1 VSVLELL
8 RLAWGSLR
16 AHKLRSLLNLTGVL
30 IAVTTIVAVIA
41 VVSGLNSY
49 AAGLVNQLGPNTII
63 LAKFGLITSR
73 EQFLAANKR
82 KDMTLE
88 DIEAVRR
95 ATTLA
100 RRVSGRVFAGHPVYA
115 EGRRLENMFV
125 VGAGVEFP
133 WMIGL
138 EIADGRWFTDAEFRA
153 GAPVAVVG
161 YDIKEEIFP
170 NVDPIG
176 RTVKVRGKPFRIIGV
191 MAEQGSSFGQSQDA
205 FVAMPTPAFQK
216 AFGKN
221 RSIDIF
227 LEARDEATREAMIDQ
242 ARMVLRARMGTPFS
256 AEDPFDVVDGEALM
270 SLWRQITGL
279 AFALVIC
286 ISSVSLVVGGVAIA
300 NTMFASIVERTKEIG
315 VRKAVGARR
324 RDIRRQFLIEAV
336 LLSLVGGVA
345 GVAVGW
351 LVSALVAALSPFPA
365 QVTPLLVGSA
375 LLVALVAG
383 LVAGWLP
390 AVRVSRLDPVEALRA
405 E

>member
-1 VSVLELL
+1 MSFLELL
-8 RLAWGSLR
+8 RLALYSLQ

-30 IAVTTIVAVIA
+30 IAVTTIVAVIS
-41 VVSGLNSY
+41 VVSGLNNY
-49 AAGLVNQLGPNTII
+49 AAGFVNQLGPNTII

-73 EQFLAANKR
+73 EQFLRAAKR
-82 KDMTLE
+82 KDMTEE
-88 DIEAVRR
+88 DIDAVRR
-95 ATTLA
+95 GTTLA
-100 RRVSGRVFAGHPVYA
+100 RRVTGRVFAGHPVYA

-133 WMIGL
+133 FMVGL
-138 EIADGRWFTDAEFRA
+138 EIADGRWFTDNEFRA
-153 GAPVAVVG
+153 GAAVAVVG
-161 YDIKEEIFP
+161 YDIKKEIFP

-176 RTVKVRGKPFRIIGV
+176 RTVKVLGKPFRIIGV
-191 MAEQGSSFGQSQDA
+191 MAEQGSAFGQSQDA
-205 FVAMPTPAFQK
+205 FVAMPTPAFSK

-227 LEARDEATREAMIDQ
+227 LEAKNPAQREEMIDQ
-242 ARMVLRARMGTPFS
+242 ARMVLRARMGTPFT
-256 AEDPFDVVDGEALM
+256 APDPFDVVTGEALM
-270 SLWRQITGL
+270 SLWKQVTAL
-279 AFALVIC
+279 AFALVIT

-336 LLSLVGGVA
+336 VLSLLGGVV
-345 GVAVGW
+345 GVTLGF
-351 LVSALVAALSPFPA
+351 LVSLLVAAASPFPTR
-365 QVTPLLVGSA
+365 VTPQLVIT
-375 LLVALVAG
+375 ALVVAVSAG

>member
-1 VSVLELL
+1 MSFLELL
-8 RLAWGSLR
+8 RLALSSLR

-30 IAVTTIVAVIA
+30 IAVTTMVAVIS
-41 VVSGLNSY
+41 VVSGLNNY
-49 AAGLVNQLGPNTII
+49 AAGFVNQLGPNTII

-73 EQFLAANKR
+73 EQFLAAAKR
-82 KDMTLE
+82 KDMTEE

-95 ATTLA
+95 GTPLA
-100 RRVSGRVFAGHPVYA
+100 KRVSGRVFAGHPVYA
-115 EGRRLENMFV
+115 GGRRLENMFV

-133 WMIGL
+133 FMVGL
-138 EIADGRWFTDAEFRA
+138 EIADGRWFTDNEFRA
-153 GAPVAVVG
+153 GAAVTIVG
-161 YDIKEEIFP
+161 YDVKREIFP

-176 RTVKVRGKPFRIIGV
+176 RTIKVRGKPFRIIGV
-191 MAEQGSSFGQSQDA
+191 MAEQGRAFGQSQDA
-205 FVAMPTPAFQK
+205 FVAMPTPAFEK

-227 LEARDEATREAMIDQ
+227 LEARDTATREEMVDQ
-242 ARMVLRARMGTPFS
+242 ARMVMRARMGTSFS
-256 AEDPFDVVDGEALM
+256 APDPFDVVDGEALL
-270 SLWRQITGL
+270 SLWKNITGL

-336 LLSLVGGVA
+336 LLSLLGGLVGI
-345 GVAVGW
+345 AVGFG
-351 LVSALVAALSPFPA
+351 VSWLVAALSPFPA
-365 QVTPLLVGSA
+365 RVTPQLVGMA
-375 LLVALVAG
+375 LLVATVAG

-390 AVRVSRLDPVEALRA
+390 AIRVSRLDPVEALRA